1 MAAAAG
7 VRRQNWQVRLS
18 PEELELLEAVR
29 AAEASSSVWIDSR
42 ANWLVRLAASEGERL
57 LADRPAGICRLT
69 AALEALDRQEA
80 ADRWARGGRPPF
92 VRSPRQPQGPAGDA
106 EPPSTGGD
114 A

>member
-18 PEELELLEAVR
+18 PEELELLEAIR
-29 AAEASSSVWIDSR
+29 AA
-42 ANWLVRLAASEGERL
+42 
-57 LADRPAGICRLT
+57 
-69 AALEALDRQEA
+69 ALQALDRQEA

-92 VRSPRQPQGPAGDA
+92 VRSPRQLQGPAGDA